1 MSEIILAKQTN
12 LINVRRGDIAM
23 WVAGDLFFPD
33 FDVLGNLIAAF
44 EGNKGTDRDPN
55 APGFSSGRYTH
66 CGWIRDAVDP
76 EAEVE
81 EVSDRPGVFKVKDG
95 STWTVPETLPGRWA
109 EEPTIIKQRLA
120 SRMPIRV
127 HSTWPVVKEET
138 IDLENPHLEIWRL
151 RRATPEIIDGII
163 KLANDMIGYKY
174 DLANFLSFGG
184 VHLAAARICSEFISD
199 LAYNASMLRGSDYPL
214 CLTPD
219 ISGNQDAQKTP
230 NDLINSGEMFRVP
243 FQGLLGAT
251 A

>member
-1 MSEIILAKQTN
+1 MSQGRPRKPNRKPKPVPRKAK
-12 LINVRRGDIAM
+12 R
-23 WVAGDLFFPD
+23 
-33 FDVLGNLIAAF
+33 
-44 EGNKGTDRDPN
+44 K
-55 APGFSSGRYTH
+55 
-66 CGWIRDAVDP
+66 
-76 EAEVE
+76 
-81 EVSDRPGVFKVKDG
+81 
-95 STWTVPETLPGRWA
+95 
-109 EEPTIIKQRLA
+109 PTKPKRKLA
-120 SRMPIRV
+120 SN
-127 HSTWPVVKEET
+127 SK
-138 IDLENPHLEIWRL
+138 L
-151 RRATPEIIDGII
+151 TPQ
-163 KLANDMIGYKY
+163 LANDMIGYKY